1 MWKGARDCRVPTVCR
16 LGVGQTANCCNCRA
30 GVRTLLGPLCSSLGS
45 ENPIKGPRVFPSEGK
60 GVESDT
66 SIFRYVSLGSAKVY
80 AVNVTE
86 YCFFLLAV
94 PTEILL
100 NN

>member
-1 MWKGARDCRVPTVCR
+1 MEGRACLPRAHNVCR

-66 SIFRYVSLGSAKVY
+66 SIFRYVSLGGAKVY
-80 AVNVTE
+80 AVI
-86 YCFFLLAV
+86 CHRILFFSV
-94 PTEILL
+94 NFTDILL
-100 NN
+100 NY